1 VGESRSKNQI
11 GSRAGTVAPTNA
23 HSPAAVPPERQKL
36 MSKAWKGVLKD
47 DVDFSTLSLADG
59 LIISLMGSADT
70 AAKAAADKLVF
81 VEDMSAAEIVKAGHR
96 IPSGLENTGNTC
108 YANSE

>member
-1 VGESRSKNQI
+1 VNLAAKTKS
-11 GSRAGTVAPTNA
+11 AHVLAPS
-23 HSPAAVPPERQKL
+23 HRLMRIPHAAVPPERQKL